1 MAFRQ
6 LFQLTTFLVI
16 LSSFLQTA
24 QADVLDDIRQRDTVR
39 LGFDDAAPFAYKSK
53 AGHFNGYTL
62 EICQRIVEEIRL
74 ELKKPKLKTEY
85 VQITTESRL
94 DKVATGAIDLECGAT
109 TNNAERRQKVAFAI
123 PTFVA
128 GGRMAM
134 RKEVAIDRLDQLA
147 GKRVAVTPG
156 TSYDDMMNNLVKT
169 KGMKINVTRAKD
181 DDDGMKLLLDGKVD
195 VTLNDDVLLAT
206 LLANS
211 GRSADFRISN
221 APLTIEPLAIVMKK
235 DNPRLKRIADR
246 VIASLMLSGEI
257 TQLHRKWFQTVIPDL
272 SINLNLPITTIMR
285 AYMRAPSDFV
295 PDVVS
300 Y

>member
-1 MAFRQ
+1 MAFRH
-6 LFQLTTFLVI
+6 LFRVTTLLLVI
-16 LSSFLQTA
+16 ASLAHTA
-24 QADVLDDIRQRDTVR
+24 QGDVLDDIKQRDTVR
-39 LGFDDAAPFAYKSK
+39 LGFDDAAPFAFKTK
-53 AGHFNGYTL
+53 AGGFTGYTL
-62 EICQRIVEEIRL
+62 EICQRIVDEIRL
-74 ELKKPKLKTEY
+74 ELKRPKLKVEF
-85 VQITTESRL
+85 VQISTESRL
-94 DKVATGAIDLECGAT
+94 DKVATAAIDLECGAT

-123 PTFVA
+123 PTFIA

-134 RKEVAIDRLDQLA
+134 RKDVLIDRLDQLA

-156 TSYDDMMNNLVKT
+156 TSYDDMMNNMVKT

-211 GRSADFRISN
+211 GRATDFRISN
-221 APLTIEPLAIVMKK
+221 APLTVEPLAIVLKK

-246 VIASLMLSGEI
+246 VIASLMMSGEI
-257 TQLHRKWFQTVIPDL
+257 TQLHRKWFQSVIPDL

-285 AYMRAPSDFV
+285 AYMRAPTDFV

>member
-1 MAFRQ
+1 MALRP
-6 LFQLTTFLVI
+6 LFHLATVVLAFT
-16 LSSFLQTA
+16 SFVQTA
-24 QADVLDDIRQRDTVR
+24 QSDVLDDIKQRDSVR
-39 LGFDDAAPFAYKSK
+39 LGFDDAAPFAYKTKS
-53 AGHFNGYTL
+53 GTFSGYTL
-62 EICQRIVEEIRL
+62 EICQRIVDDIRQ
-74 ELKKPKLKTEY
+74 ELKRPKLKVEF
-85 VQITTESRL
+85 VQISTESRL
-94 DKVATGAIDLECGAT
+94 DKVASGAIDLECGAT

-123 PTFVA
+123 PTFIA

-134 RKEVAIDRLDQLA
+134 RKDVPIDRVEQLA
-147 GKRVAVTPG
+147 GKRVAVTPS

-181 DDDGMKLLLDGKVD
+181 DEDGMRLLLDGKVD

-211 GRSADFRISN
+211 GRAPEFRISS

-235 DNPRLKRIADR
+235 DNPRLKRIADK
-246 VIASLMLSGEI
+246 VIASLMMSGEI
-257 TQLHRKWFQTVIPDL
+257 TQLHRKWFQTTIPDL

-285 AYMRAPSDFV
+285 AYMRAPTDFV
-295 PDVVS
+295 PDIVS